1 MPPAAPCCAGAAF
14 AVLLCCLPSAFAQ
27 LGGKGEV
34 KGTVK
39 DAMGA
44 VVPNATLTATE
55 NSTGVHVV
63 RKTNSAG
70 DYDLSPLDPG
80 IYTIVVTAAGF
91 ETETQIDV
99 HVNALEI
106 EDYNPVLRVGAATE
120 NITVTSAPP
129 MLETSNA
136 TLGATMENDMY
147 SALPLQMGGYG
158 QPDQRRATD
167 FAYLMPGV
175 QGNETNGN
183 ATTNTGVVNG
193 SGSRGAA
200 TAVYIDGVPFT
211 QLSGEGD
218 PRFVWTA
225 ISVDAVNQFQV
236 ETSGYSP
243 LYEGQGVQNYTIK
256 QGGNKFHGS
265 ICDYFRN
272 TALDTWGFFAP
283 GNINPA
289 VGHATKP
296 EEHQNEYGI
305 TLSGPIWK
313 NKIFFFGSYDGY
325 RFSHGPTPA

>member
-1 MPPAAPCCAGAAF
+1 MPNDFEQITVLCRPQRRVALVAAF

-106 EDYNPVLRVGAATE
+106 QDYNPVLRVGAATE
-120 NITVTSAPP
+120 NITVTSAPL

-211 QLSGEGD
+211 QVSGEGD

-236 ETSGYSP
+236 ETSGYSRCTKDRVFRTTP
-243 LYEGQGVQNYTIK
+243 S
-256 QGGNKFHGS
+256 NKAATSFTAQFTTTSATPPS
-265 ICDYFRN
+265 IPGDSSHLATSILRSVTPPSPKSTRMN
-272 TALDTWGFFAP
+272 TAL
-283 GNINPA
+283 
-289 VGHATKP
+289 
-296 EEHQNEYGI
+296 
-305 TLSGPIWK
+305 
-313 NKIFFFGSYDGY
+313 
-325 RFSHGPTPA
+325 R